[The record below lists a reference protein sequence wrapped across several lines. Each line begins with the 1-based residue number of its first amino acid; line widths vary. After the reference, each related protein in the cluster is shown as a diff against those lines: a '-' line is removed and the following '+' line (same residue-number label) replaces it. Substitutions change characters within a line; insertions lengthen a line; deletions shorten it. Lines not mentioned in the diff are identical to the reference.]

1 MMVVHIFLA
10 DINSFLIFLPLP
22 PPPNIS
28 QYWQENSFV
37 WFMGTRSGLCGARV
51 GAGSVPG

>member
-1 MMVVHIFLA
+1 MVVHIFLA